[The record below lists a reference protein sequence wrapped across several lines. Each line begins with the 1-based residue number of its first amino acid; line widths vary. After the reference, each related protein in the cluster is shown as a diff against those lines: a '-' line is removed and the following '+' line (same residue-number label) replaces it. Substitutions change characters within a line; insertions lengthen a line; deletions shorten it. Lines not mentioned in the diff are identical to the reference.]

1 MSQYQSTQDLLLR
14 LSLRGSY
21 SLGREETIAQSVDR
35 DGVPC
40 APEWFNAQFR
50 SSPPPE
56 DIPTGRKAQTV
67 TLPCEAIYGER
78 CRHRHDEENNY
89 DNRHFVTLHFFM
101 GESLASV
108 LEGNGIVVNT
118 GKSECT
124 HENLVHQ
131 EGFEWLPKTQSNNL
145 AAFPNRLVD
154 VNRILDPNDAPV
166 MDDLEIQSDPFWD
179 VPRTDRWNEELDLIR
194 RKQFFRS
201 YGFHIQ
207 KVANEIAD
215 RQIAEVKGSLNLQ
228 IGELKAQTEDLE
240 RRLVVRREQAEHARL
255 ETMRLEKSRLDALKR
270 KRDCGT
276 QTDEQPLVGVSPKR
290 VCRGS
295 GNPSSRRL
303 PSPNLGSCPVR
314 LRRTAK
320 PRSAFL

>member
-1 MSQYQSTQDLLLR
+1 MNQYQTVQDLLLR
-14 LSLRGSY
+14 VSCRGEYPLDRS
-21 SLGREETIAQSVDR
+21 ETLIQTAGR
-35 DGVPC
+35 DGEQSP
-40 APEWFNAQFR
+40 PEWYDAQFR

-56 DIPTGRKAQTV
+56 EIPTGRKAQTV

-78 CRHRHDEENNY
+78 CRHRTDAEINL
-89 DNRHFVTLHFFM
+89 DNIHFVTLHFFM

-118 GKSECT
+118 GKRECT

-131 EGFEWLPKTQSNNL
+131 EGFEWLPKTQSLNL

-166 MDDLEIQSDPFWD
+166 MDDPEIQSDPFWD

-194 RKQFFRS
+194 RRQFFRS

-207 KVANEIAD
+207 KVANKIVD
-215 RQIAEVKGSLNLQ
+215 HQIREVRGSLNLQ

-240 RRLVVRREQAEHARL
+240 RRLVIRREQAEHARL
-255 ETMRLEKSRLDALKR
+255 ETMRLEKS
-270 KRDCGT
+270 
-276 QTDEQPLVGVSPKR
+276 
-290 VCRGS
+290 
-295 GNPSSRRL
+295 
-303 PSPNLGSCPVR
+303 
-314 LRRTAK
+314 
-320 PRSAFL
+320 